1 MINVFTE
8 IGIDPDK
15 LDELLD
21 TFDFDEKEGAIFV
34 NAVAVLDF

>member
-34 NAVAVLDF
+34 NAVLDF